1 MLFLLFPQTLTQGVI
16 HNMNDSSGESLIQ
29 IKNLTAAVKLNNG
42 DTLVTVNNASIELKR
57 GNSYAIVGK
66 SGSGKTSLISI
77 IGLLNR
83 SYKGEYLYDGV
94 SVSAL
99 TDREL
104 SMLRANNIGFVF
116 QNYSLIKH
124 LRVWENIEL
133 PLLYAK
139 KNMDRKQRQEV
150 IRNLLKS
157 VGLEDKE
164 NDYPANLSG
173 GEQQRV
179 AIARALTVS
188 PEAIL
193 CDEPTGALDKKTG
206 QQIMELLLQIVRENN
221 IMLLLVTHDSD
232 IANTC
237 DTIFEMDEGGF
248 DVLKMIFKDLR
259 ISPLR
264 NILTSISMLV
274 GIIAMIGS
282 FLVGTLGKD
291 YLISVNA
298 QMYGWTPTYSY
309 SITDS
314 DFQDSIK
321 MEEFFY
327 KIREIDDCV
336 TITFDM
342 RENIRFAPIVS
353 VSSLQGAAND
363 IYKKVVPVDVVLTT
377 TPYNK
382 IYNLPMSSGSWFSYS
397 ETEKSLC
404 MVVNKEAE
412 SYFNTPYAVGNTG
425 SSLSLTPFNVTGTVN
440 DGKDIPTVYL
450 DAQAVEEFLP
460 NMWQVQNASVYW
472 HLTKGLTTNQM
483 YSSLDDI
490 LQDTIGGHIEY
501 SGRSD
506 IGDTYDSVLS
516 MLQLGLLITS
526 FLLLFVSVLGQI
538 NIGLSS
544 LEQRTHELL
553 IRRAIGASRI
563 NIVALVLGTQ
573 LVISIF
579 VCIVSILLSILIV
592 EGIGIFLPPDTPV
605 ASPAYPFFSAVV
617 AVVAS
622 VTVALLGGLLPALK
636 AAKLE
641 PALALR

>member
-29 IKNLTAAVKLNNG
+29 IKNLTAAVRLNNG

-83 SYKGEYLYDGV
+83 SYKGEDLYDGV

-237 DTIFEMDEGGF
+237 DTIFEMDEGR
-248 DVLKMIFKDLR
+248 LR
-259 ISPLR
+259 CAK
-264 NILTSISMLV
+264 N
-274 GIIAMIGS
+274 
-282 FLVGTLGKD
+282 
-291 YLISVNA
+291 
-298 QMYGWTPTYSY
+298 
-309 SITDS
+309 
-314 DFQDSIK
+314 DF
-321 MEEFFY
+321 
-327 KIREIDDCV
+327 
-336 TITFDM
+336 
-342 RENIRFAPIVS
+342 
-353 VSSLQGAAND
+353 
-363 IYKKVVPVDVVLTT
+363 
-377 TPYNK
+377 
-382 IYNLPMSSGSWFSYS
+382 
-397 ETEKSLC
+397 
-404 MVVNKEAE
+404 
-412 SYFNTPYAVGNTG
+412 
-425 SSLSLTPFNVTGTVN
+425 
-440 DGKDIPTVYL
+440 
-450 DAQAVEEFLP
+450 
-460 NMWQVQNASVYW
+460 
-472 HLTKGLTTNQM
+472 
-483 YSSLDDI
+483 
-490 LQDTIGGHIEY
+490 
-501 SGRSD
+501 
-506 IGDTYDSVLS
+506 
-516 MLQLGLLITS
+516 
-526 FLLLFVSVLGQI
+526 
-538 NIGLSS
+538 
-544 LEQRTHELL
+544 
-553 IRRAIGASRI
+553 
-563 NIVALVLGTQ
+563 
-573 LVISIF
+573 
-579 VCIVSILLSILIV
+579 
-592 EGIGIFLPPDTPV
+592 
-605 ASPAYPFFSAVV
+605 
-617 AVVAS
+617 
-622 VTVALLGGLLPALK
+622 
-636 AAKLE
+636 
-641 PALALR
+641 

>member
-206 QQIMELLLQIVRENN
+206 QQIMELLLQIVHENN

-237 DTIFEMDEGGF
+237 DTIFEMDEGR
-248 DVLKMIFKDLR
+248 LR
-259 ISPLR
+259 CAK
-264 NILTSISMLV
+264 N
-274 GIIAMIGS
+274 
-282 FLVGTLGKD
+282 
-291 YLISVNA
+291 
-298 QMYGWTPTYSY
+298 
-309 SITDS
+309 
-314 DFQDSIK
+314 DF
-321 MEEFFY
+321 
-327 KIREIDDCV
+327 
-336 TITFDM
+336 
-342 RENIRFAPIVS
+342 
-353 VSSLQGAAND
+353 
-363 IYKKVVPVDVVLTT
+363 
-377 TPYNK
+377 
-382 IYNLPMSSGSWFSYS
+382 
-397 ETEKSLC
+397 
-404 MVVNKEAE
+404 
-412 SYFNTPYAVGNTG
+412 
-425 SSLSLTPFNVTGTVN
+425 
-440 DGKDIPTVYL
+440 
-450 DAQAVEEFLP
+450 
-460 NMWQVQNASVYW
+460 
-472 HLTKGLTTNQM
+472 
-483 YSSLDDI
+483 
-490 LQDTIGGHIEY
+490 
-501 SGRSD
+501 
-506 IGDTYDSVLS
+506 
-516 MLQLGLLITS
+516 
-526 FLLLFVSVLGQI
+526 
-538 NIGLSS
+538 
-544 LEQRTHELL
+544 
-553 IRRAIGASRI
+553 
-563 NIVALVLGTQ
+563 
-573 LVISIF
+573 
-579 VCIVSILLSILIV
+579 
-592 EGIGIFLPPDTPV
+592 
-605 ASPAYPFFSAVV
+605 
-617 AVVAS
+617 
-622 VTVALLGGLLPALK
+622 
-636 AAKLE
+636 
-641 PALALR
+641 

>member
-1 MLFLLFPQTLTQGVI
+1 MKLNKNEKNYLLITLFKSYIFQSAICSVIIVICTAVLHTGLTWILDRYVEHYYLIYRGLYVYMTALIIWVICIMCLTYKLLKKVVGYVYELQAATGRLFDKTGDYIELSPELSEIAV
-16 HNMNDSSGESLIQ
+16 SGESLIQ
-29 IKNLTAAVKLNNG
+29 IKNLTAAVRLNNG

-237 DTIFEMDEGGF
+237 DTIFEMDEGR
-248 DVLKMIFKDLR
+248 LR
-259 ISPLR
+259 CAK
-264 NILTSISMLV
+264 N
-274 GIIAMIGS
+274 
-282 FLVGTLGKD
+282 
-291 YLISVNA
+291 
-298 QMYGWTPTYSY
+298 
-309 SITDS
+309 
-314 DFQDSIK
+314 DF
-321 MEEFFY
+321 
-327 KIREIDDCV
+327 
-336 TITFDM
+336 
-342 RENIRFAPIVS
+342 
-353 VSSLQGAAND
+353 
-363 IYKKVVPVDVVLTT
+363 
-377 TPYNK
+377 
-382 IYNLPMSSGSWFSYS
+382 
-397 ETEKSLC
+397 
-404 MVVNKEAE
+404 
-412 SYFNTPYAVGNTG
+412 
-425 SSLSLTPFNVTGTVN
+425 
-440 DGKDIPTVYL
+440 
-450 DAQAVEEFLP
+450 
-460 NMWQVQNASVYW
+460 
-472 HLTKGLTTNQM
+472 
-483 YSSLDDI
+483 
-490 LQDTIGGHIEY
+490 
-501 SGRSD
+501 
-506 IGDTYDSVLS
+506 
-516 MLQLGLLITS
+516 
-526 FLLLFVSVLGQI
+526 
-538 NIGLSS
+538 
-544 LEQRTHELL
+544 
-553 IRRAIGASRI
+553 
-563 NIVALVLGTQ
+563 
-573 LVISIF
+573 
-579 VCIVSILLSILIV
+579 
-592 EGIGIFLPPDTPV
+592 
-605 ASPAYPFFSAVV
+605 
-617 AVVAS
+617 
-622 VTVALLGGLLPALK
+622 
-636 AAKLE
+636 
-641 PALALR
+641 

>member
-1 MLFLLFPQTLTQGVI
+1 
-16 HNMNDSSGESLIQ
+16 MNDSSGESLIQ
-29 IKNLTAAVKLNNG
+29 IKNLTAAVRLNNG

-83 SYKGEYLYDGV
+83 SYKGEYLYDGI

-206 QQIMELLLQIVRENN
+206 
-221 IMLLLVTHDSD
+221 
-232 IANTC
+232 
-237 DTIFEMDEGGF
+237 
-248 DVLKMIFKDLR
+248 
-259 ISPLR
+259 
-264 NILTSISMLV
+264 
-274 GIIAMIGS
+274 
-282 FLVGTLGKD
+282 
-291 YLISVNA
+291 
-298 QMYGWTPTYSY
+298 
-309 SITDS
+309 
-314 DFQDSIK
+314 
-321 MEEFFY
+321 
-327 KIREIDDCV
+327 
-336 TITFDM
+336 
-342 RENIRFAPIVS
+342 
-353 VSSLQGAAND
+353 
-363 IYKKVVPVDVVLTT
+363 
-377 TPYNK
+377 
-382 IYNLPMSSGSWFSYS
+382 
-397 ETEKSLC
+397 
-404 MVVNKEAE
+404 
-412 SYFNTPYAVGNTG
+412 
-425 SSLSLTPFNVTGTVN
+425 TVN

-506 IGDTYDSVLS
+506 IGDAYDSVLS

-544 LEQRTHELL
+544 LEQRTYELL

>member
-29 IKNLTAAVKLNNG
+29 IKNLTAAVRLNNG

-77 IGLLNR
+77 IGFLNR

-237 DTIFEMDEGGF
+237 DTIFEMDEGR
-248 DVLKMIFKDLR
+248 LR
-259 ISPLR
+259 CAK
-264 NILTSISMLV
+264 N
-274 GIIAMIGS
+274 
-282 FLVGTLGKD
+282 
-291 YLISVNA
+291 
-298 QMYGWTPTYSY
+298 
-309 SITDS
+309 
-314 DFQDSIK
+314 DF
-321 MEEFFY
+321 
-327 KIREIDDCV
+327 
-336 TITFDM
+336 
-342 RENIRFAPIVS
+342 
-353 VSSLQGAAND
+353 
-363 IYKKVVPVDVVLTT
+363 
-377 TPYNK
+377 
-382 IYNLPMSSGSWFSYS
+382 
-397 ETEKSLC
+397 
-404 MVVNKEAE
+404 
-412 SYFNTPYAVGNTG
+412 
-425 SSLSLTPFNVTGTVN
+425 
-440 DGKDIPTVYL
+440 
-450 DAQAVEEFLP
+450 
-460 NMWQVQNASVYW
+460 
-472 HLTKGLTTNQM
+472 
-483 YSSLDDI
+483 
-490 LQDTIGGHIEY
+490 
-501 SGRSD
+501 
-506 IGDTYDSVLS
+506 
-516 MLQLGLLITS
+516 
-526 FLLLFVSVLGQI
+526 
-538 NIGLSS
+538 
-544 LEQRTHELL
+544 
-553 IRRAIGASRI
+553 
-563 NIVALVLGTQ
+563 
-573 LVISIF
+573 
-579 VCIVSILLSILIV
+579 
-592 EGIGIFLPPDTPV
+592 
-605 ASPAYPFFSAVV
+605 
-617 AVVAS
+617 
-622 VTVALLGGLLPALK
+622 
-636 AAKLE
+636 
-641 PALALR
+641 

>member
-29 IKNLTAAVKLNNG
+29 IKNLTAAVRLNNG

-77 IGLLNR
+77 IGLLNL

-237 DTIFEMDEGGF
+237 DTIFEMDEGR
-248 DVLKMIFKDLR
+248 LR
-259 ISPLR
+259 CAK
-264 NILTSISMLV
+264 N
-274 GIIAMIGS
+274 
-282 FLVGTLGKD
+282 
-291 YLISVNA
+291 
-298 QMYGWTPTYSY
+298 
-309 SITDS
+309 
-314 DFQDSIK
+314 DF
-321 MEEFFY
+321 
-327 KIREIDDCV
+327 
-336 TITFDM
+336 
-342 RENIRFAPIVS
+342 
-353 VSSLQGAAND
+353 
-363 IYKKVVPVDVVLTT
+363 
-377 TPYNK
+377 
-382 IYNLPMSSGSWFSYS
+382 
-397 ETEKSLC
+397 
-404 MVVNKEAE
+404 
-412 SYFNTPYAVGNTG
+412 
-425 SSLSLTPFNVTGTVN
+425 
-440 DGKDIPTVYL
+440 
-450 DAQAVEEFLP
+450 
-460 NMWQVQNASVYW
+460 
-472 HLTKGLTTNQM
+472 
-483 YSSLDDI
+483 
-490 LQDTIGGHIEY
+490 
-501 SGRSD
+501 
-506 IGDTYDSVLS
+506 
-516 MLQLGLLITS
+516 
-526 FLLLFVSVLGQI
+526 
-538 NIGLSS
+538 
-544 LEQRTHELL
+544 
-553 IRRAIGASRI
+553 
-563 NIVALVLGTQ
+563 
-573 LVISIF
+573 
-579 VCIVSILLSILIV
+579 
-592 EGIGIFLPPDTPV
+592 
-605 ASPAYPFFSAVV
+605 
-617 AVVAS
+617 
-622 VTVALLGGLLPALK
+622 
-636 AAKLE
+636 
-641 PALALR
+641 

>member
-29 IKNLTAAVKLNNG
+29 IKNLTAAVRLNNG

-77 IGLLNR
+77 IGLLNH

-237 DTIFEMDEGGF
+237 DTIFEMDEGR
-248 DVLKMIFKDLR
+248 LR
-259 ISPLR
+259 CAK
-264 NILTSISMLV
+264 N
-274 GIIAMIGS
+274 
-282 FLVGTLGKD
+282 
-291 YLISVNA
+291 
-298 QMYGWTPTYSY
+298 
-309 SITDS
+309 
-314 DFQDSIK
+314 DF
-321 MEEFFY
+321 
-327 KIREIDDCV
+327 
-336 TITFDM
+336 
-342 RENIRFAPIVS
+342 
-353 VSSLQGAAND
+353 
-363 IYKKVVPVDVVLTT
+363 
-377 TPYNK
+377 
-382 IYNLPMSSGSWFSYS
+382 
-397 ETEKSLC
+397 
-404 MVVNKEAE
+404 
-412 SYFNTPYAVGNTG
+412 
-425 SSLSLTPFNVTGTVN
+425 
-440 DGKDIPTVYL
+440 
-450 DAQAVEEFLP
+450 
-460 NMWQVQNASVYW
+460 
-472 HLTKGLTTNQM
+472 
-483 YSSLDDI
+483 
-490 LQDTIGGHIEY
+490 
-501 SGRSD
+501 
-506 IGDTYDSVLS
+506 
-516 MLQLGLLITS
+516 
-526 FLLLFVSVLGQI
+526 
-538 NIGLSS
+538 
-544 LEQRTHELL
+544 
-553 IRRAIGASRI
+553 
-563 NIVALVLGTQ
+563 
-573 LVISIF
+573 
-579 VCIVSILLSILIV
+579 
-592 EGIGIFLPPDTPV
+592 
-605 ASPAYPFFSAVV
+605 
-617 AVVAS
+617 
-622 VTVALLGGLLPALK
+622 
-636 AAKLE
+636 
-641 PALALR
+641 

>member
-1 MLFLLFPQTLTQGVI
+1 M
-16 HNMNDSSGESLIQ
+16 
-29 IKNLTAAVKLNNG
+29 
-42 DTLVTVNNASIELKR
+42 
-57 GNSYAIVGK
+57 
-66 SGSGKTSLISI
+66 
-77 IGLLNR
+77 
-83 SYKGEYLYDGV
+83 
-94 SVSAL
+94 
-99 TDREL
+99 
-104 SMLRANNIGFVF
+104 
-116 QNYSLIKH
+116 
-124 LRVWENIEL
+124 
-133 PLLYAK
+133 
-139 KNMDRKQRQEV
+139 
-150 IRNLLKS
+150 
-157 VGLEDKE
+157 
-164 NDYPANLSG
+164 
-173 GEQQRV
+173 
-179 AIARALTVS
+179 
-188 PEAIL
+188 
-193 CDEPTGALDKKTG
+193 
-206 QQIMELLLQIVRENN
+206 
-221 IMLLLVTHDSD
+221 
-232 IANTC
+232 
-237 DTIFEMDEGGF
+237 
-248 DVLKMIFKDLR
+248 LKMIFKDLR

-298 QMYGWTPTYSY
+298 QMYGWTPPYSY

-342 RENIRFAPIVS
+342 RENIRFAPIIS

-377 TPYNK
+377 TAYNK

-412 SYFNTPYAVGNTG
+412 SYFNTPYAVGNTD

-506 IGDTYDSVLS
+506 IGDAYDSVLS

-544 LEQRTHELL
+544 LEQRTYELL

>member
-1 MLFLLFPQTLTQGVI
+1 MKRYRKRFAFLFVLGMIVILSACSVEKQSGENNEANSTIQTSETVTVTRGTLTPTVSAQTTIIQASDFVLSSTEKGVFETCVTSGDKITAGGVI
-16 HNMNDSSGESLIQ
+16 GKVSENEIKSPVDGTVISATNSSEI
-29 IKNLTAAVKLNNG
+29 IPNNYP
-42 DTLVTVNNASIELKR
+42 VATVRYTGFAIRFLKWT
-57 GNSYAIVGK
+57 K
-66 SGSGKTSLISI
+66 
-77 IGLLNR
+77 
-83 SYKGEYLYDGV
+83 
-94 SVSAL
+94 
-99 TDREL
+99 
-104 SMLRANNIGFVF
+104 
-116 QNYSLIKH
+116 
-124 LRVWENIEL
+124 
-133 PLLYAK
+133 
-139 KNMDRKQRQEV
+139 
-150 IRNLLKS
+150 
-157 VGLEDKE
+157 
-164 NDYPANLSG
+164 
-173 GEQQRV
+173 
-179 AIARALTVS
+179 
-188 PEAIL
+188 
-193 CDEPTGALDKKTG
+193 
-206 QQIMELLLQIVRENN
+206 
-221 IMLLLVTHDSD
+221 
-232 IANTC
+232 
-237 DTIFEMDEGGF
+237 GGF

-342 RENIRFAPIVS
+342 RENIIFAPIVS

-377 TPYNK
+377 TAYNK

-506 IGDTYDSVLS
+506 IGDAYDSVLS

-544 LEQRTHELL
+544 LEQRTYELL

>member
-29 IKNLTAAVKLNNG
+29 IKNLTAAVRLNNG

-83 SYKGEYLYDGV
+83 SYKEEYLYDGV

-237 DTIFEMDEGGF
+237 DTIFEMDEGR
-248 DVLKMIFKDLR
+248 LR
-259 ISPLR
+259 CAK
-264 NILTSISMLV
+264 N
-274 GIIAMIGS
+274 
-282 FLVGTLGKD
+282 
-291 YLISVNA
+291 
-298 QMYGWTPTYSY
+298 
-309 SITDS
+309 
-314 DFQDSIK
+314 DF
-321 MEEFFY
+321 
-327 KIREIDDCV
+327 
-336 TITFDM
+336 
-342 RENIRFAPIVS
+342 
-353 VSSLQGAAND
+353 
-363 IYKKVVPVDVVLTT
+363 
-377 TPYNK
+377 
-382 IYNLPMSSGSWFSYS
+382 
-397 ETEKSLC
+397 
-404 MVVNKEAE
+404 
-412 SYFNTPYAVGNTG
+412 
-425 SSLSLTPFNVTGTVN
+425 
-440 DGKDIPTVYL
+440 
-450 DAQAVEEFLP
+450 
-460 NMWQVQNASVYW
+460 
-472 HLTKGLTTNQM
+472 
-483 YSSLDDI
+483 
-490 LQDTIGGHIEY
+490 
-501 SGRSD
+501 
-506 IGDTYDSVLS
+506 
-516 MLQLGLLITS
+516 
-526 FLLLFVSVLGQI
+526 
-538 NIGLSS
+538 
-544 LEQRTHELL
+544 
-553 IRRAIGASRI
+553 
-563 NIVALVLGTQ
+563 
-573 LVISIF
+573 
-579 VCIVSILLSILIV
+579 
-592 EGIGIFLPPDTPV
+592 
-605 ASPAYPFFSAVV
+605 
-617 AVVAS
+617 
-622 VTVALLGGLLPALK
+622 
-636 AAKLE
+636 
-641 PALALR
+641 

>member
-1 MLFLLFPQTLTQGVI
+1 MGNFSRYIKKVFTGAGLAFGRYPASIACALAVTGLTLARIVFLDTGYEESFEHDFLFNCLYLALVFGAIL
-16 HNMNDSSGESLIQ
+16 SL
-29 IKNLTAAVKLNNG
+29 AAV
-42 DTLVTVNNASIELKR
+42 TLAKAR
-57 GNSYAIVGK
+57 FKAGK
-66 SGSGKTSLISI
+66 A
-77 IGLLNR
+77 LL
-83 SYKGEYLYDGV
+83 
-94 SVSAL
+94 
-99 TDREL
+99 
-104 SMLRANNIGFVF
+104 
-116 QNYSLIKH
+116 
-124 LRVWENIEL
+124 
-133 PLLYAK
+133 
-139 KNMDRKQRQEV
+139 
-150 IRNLLKS
+150 
-157 VGLEDKE
+157 
-164 NDYPANLSG
+164 
-173 GEQQRV
+173 
-179 AIARALTVS
+179 
-188 PEAIL
+188 
-193 CDEPTGALDKKTG
+193 
-206 QQIMELLLQIVRENN
+206 
-221 IMLLLVTHDSD
+221 
-232 IANTC
+232 
-237 DTIFEMDEGGF
+237 
-248 DVLKMIFKDLR
+248 
-259 ISPLR
+259 
-264 NILTSISMLV
+264 
-274 GIIAMIGS
+274 
-282 FLVGTLGKD
+282 
-291 YLISVNA
+291 
-298 QMYGWTPTYSY
+298 
-309 SITDS
+309 
-314 DFQDSIK
+314 
-321 MEEFFY
+321 
-327 KIREIDDCV
+327 
-336 TITFDM
+336 
-342 RENIRFAPIVS
+342 
-353 VSSLQGAAND
+353 AAND

-377 TPYNK
+377 TAYNK

-412 SYFNTPYAVGNTG
+412 SYFNTPYAVGNTD

-506 IGDTYDSVLS
+506 IGDAYDSVLS

-544 LEQRTHELL
+544 LEQRTYELL